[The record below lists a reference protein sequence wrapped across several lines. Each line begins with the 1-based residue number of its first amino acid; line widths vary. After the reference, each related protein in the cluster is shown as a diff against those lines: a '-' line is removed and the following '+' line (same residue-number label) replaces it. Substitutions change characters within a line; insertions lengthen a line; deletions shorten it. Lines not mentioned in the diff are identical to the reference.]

1 MIIRYLKQRQE
12 EEYVSEEERNEKA
25 REVLAEANEALGNAV
40 EIVENQ
46 LNYQPVSILGVPM
59 SPTLLLTLSIA
70 VGTLVWNF
78 VSGKLF

>member
-1 MIIRYLKQRQE
+1 MIIRSLKQRQE

-46 LNYQPVSILGVPM
+46 LNY
-59 SPTLLLTLSIA
+59 
-70 VGTLVWNF
+70 
-78 VSGKLF
+78 